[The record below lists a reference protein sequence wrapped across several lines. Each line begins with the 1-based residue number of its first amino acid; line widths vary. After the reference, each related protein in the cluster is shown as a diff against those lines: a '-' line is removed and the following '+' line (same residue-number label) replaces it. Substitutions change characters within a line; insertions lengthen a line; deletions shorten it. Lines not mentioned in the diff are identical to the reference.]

1 MGRNGFMIREKEG
14 VWHVMDKIAVLIPCF
29 NEGLTIRK
37 VVDDF
42 RKELPNA
49 DIYVYDNNSDDD
61 TVEQAQLAGAI
72 VRHEYQQGKGN
83 VVRKMF
89 TEIDADAYVLVDGD
103 DTYPVMQSF
112 GRLVWCTVQKKIW
125 TWQIFVW
132 KAWNQWKKTAIFFL

>member
-49 DIYVYDNNSDDD
+49 DIYVYDKYRS
-61 TVEQAQLAGAI
+61 TIYAEAI
-72 VRHEYQQGKGN
+72 NRG
-83 VVRKMF
+83 
-89 TEIDADAYVLVDGD
+89 
-103 DTYPVMQSF
+103 
-112 GRLVWCTVQKKIW
+112 
-125 TWQIFVW
+125 W
-132 KAWNQWKKTAIFFL
+132 KS